1 MADRHDLKPWH
12 LADLDA
18 EFRAADADR
27 IKDLDGYRALEERLF
42 AQLHEKVYQQVGVD
56 DRSIANRYWSGSRMD
71 PESFVTNWNRTF
83 ELAPDHPIAGA
94 LMLHGLSD
102 SPYSMRAMSEV
113 LYEAGVHVVGLR
125 LPGHGTAPSGLLDVA
140 AADWQAAVRLAA
152 RDLRAKIGPDL
163 PLYLVGYSNGAALAV
178 DYALAALEGADLPHV
193 DSLVL
198 LSAAIEV
205 SPAAALAPYLAGLSR
220 LTGLEKLGWTA
231 IQPEFDPYKYNS
243 FTVNAGAQI
252 HALTVDIAGRL
263 TRLTRNGALAGFPRV
278 LAFQSAVDA
287 TIPAGAVVDGLLS
300 RLPPGNHE
308 LVLFDVNRNTE
319 AEPLLR
325 ADPETLSARL
335 LGNAGN
341 PFTLDLVTNSEDASD
356 SVVLRRRPVGV
367 GNVSNAPLPYVW
379 PTGVFSLS
387 HVALPFPP
395 DDPIYG
401 GPEARAAARLT
412 PGEDPITL
420 GAITLLGERGMLQV
434 PDGFFLRLRFNPFF
448 PYLEER
454 TRDFL
459 ARGLRSAQP
468 APRHALRRYSAIA
481 GSRDR
486 NALKEGQMSSRRS
499 IRTDWK
505 LSSSMRRKRSSIELS

>member
-1 MADRHDLKPWH
+1 MPTCP
-12 LADLDA
+12 
-18 EFRAADADR
+18 EF
-27 IKDLDGYRALEERLF
+27 
-42 AQLHEKVYQQVGVD
+42 
-56 DRSIANRYWSGSRMD
+56 
-71 PESFVTNWNRTF
+71 
-83 ELAPDHPIAGA
+83 
-94 LMLHGLSD
+94 
-102 SPYSMRAMSEV
+102 
-113 LYEAGVHVVGLR
+113 
-125 LPGHGTAPSGLLDVA
+125 
-140 AADWQAAVRLAA
+140 
-152 RDLRAKIGPDL
+152 
-163 PLYLVGYSNGAALAV
+163 
-178 DYALAALEGADLPHV
+178 

-205 SPAAALAPYLAGLSR
+205 TSAAALAPFLAGLSR
-220 LTGLEKLGWTA
+220 LTGLAKLGWTT

-252 HALTVDIAGRL
+252 HALTAGIANRIGRL
-263 TRLTRNGALAGFPRV
+263 ARGGTLSGFPRV

-287 TIPAGAVVDGLLS
+287 TIPAGAVVDGLLA
-300 RLPPGNHE
+300 RLPPGDHE

-325 ADPETLSARL
+325 ADPETLTARL

-341 PFTLDLVTNSEDASD
+341 PFTLDLLTNADDASD
-356 SVVLRRRPVGV
+356 AVVLRRRPAGP
-367 GNVSNAPLPYVW
+367 GAITESPLPYVW

-412 PGEDPITL
+412 PGEDPIAL

-448 PYLEER
+448 PYVEER

-459 ARGLRSAQP
+459 ERGLKA
-468 APRHALRRYSAIA
+468 RR
-481 GSRDR
+481 
-486 NALKEGQMSSRRS
+486 
-499 IRTDWK
+499 
-505 LSSSMRRKRSSIELS
+505 

>member
-1 MADRHDLKPWH
+1 MSWAARRVALPLLYALLGCVVAVLILVAHYLAGRPDLEPWH

-18 EFRAADADR
+18 EFRATDADR
-27 IKDLDGYRALEERLF
+27 IKDLAGYRALEERLF
-42 AQLHEKVYQQVGVD
+42 AQLHEEVYQAVGD
-56 DRSIANRYWSGSRMD
+56 AARPTANRYRSGSRMD
-71 PESFVTNWNRTF
+71 PESFVPNWNRTF
-83 ELAPDHPIAGA
+83 ELVPEHPIAGA
-94 LMLHGLSD
+94 LLLHGLSD
-102 SPYSMRAMSEV
+102 SPYSMRSMGEI
-113 LYEAGVHVVGLR
+113 LHEEGVHVVGLR
-125 LPGHGTAPSGLLDVA
+125 LPGHGTAPSGLLDVT
-140 AADWQAAVRLAA
+140 AADWQAAVRLAVL
-152 RDLRAKIGPDL
+152 DLRAKIGPDR

-178 DYALAALEGADLPHV
+178 DYALAALEDADLPRV
-193 DSLVL
+193 DNLVL

-205 SPAAALAPYLAGLSR
+205 TPAAALAPFLAALSR
-220 LTGLEKLGWTA
+220 LTGLGKLGWTT

-252 HALTVDIAGRL
+252 HALTAGIADRIGRL
-263 TRLTRNGALAGFPRV
+263 ARGGTLSGFPRV

-287 TIPAGAVVDGLLS
+287 TIPAGAVVDGLLA
-300 RLPPGNHE
+300 RLPPGDHE

-325 ADPETLSARL
+325 ADPETLTARL

-341 PFTLDLVTNSEDASD
+341 PFTLDLLTNADDESDA
-356 SVVLRRRPVGV
+356 VVLRRRPAGP
-367 GNVSNAPLPYVW
+367 GAITETPLPYVW

-412 PGEDPITL
+412 PGEDPIAL

-448 PYLEER
+448 PYVEER

-459 ARGLRSAQP
+459 ERGLKA
-468 APRHALRRYSAIA
+468 RR
-481 GSRDR
+481 
-486 NALKEGQMSSRRS
+486 
-499 IRTDWK
+499 
-505 LSSSMRRKRSSIELS
+505 